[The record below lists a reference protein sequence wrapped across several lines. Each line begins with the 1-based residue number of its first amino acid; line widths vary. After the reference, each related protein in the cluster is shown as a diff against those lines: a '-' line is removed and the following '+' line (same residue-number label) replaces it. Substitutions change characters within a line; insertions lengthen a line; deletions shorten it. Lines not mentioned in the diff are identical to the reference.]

1 MVHRQIRAP
10 NKQYR
15 HSEIWLSIGARLFF
29 PMVHWSDVK
38 SEAEISERKKKKKR
52 NKNNINIFHKL
63 SLYPKRIIYILSFLL
78 TAFFLTGTADLV
90 ERWLF
95 LVTPDW
101 IWGVAYCLTSI
112 FALGVDLELIENLEF
127 GKLADLDRCLNRS
140 SPSNRLKQ

>member
-1 MVHRQIRAP
+1 MVRRQIHAP
-10 NKQYR
+10 NRQYR

-38 SEAEISERKKKKKR
+38 SEAEISKKKKKKER
-52 NKNNINIFHKL
+52 KDYHIFHKI
-63 SLYPKRIIYILSFLL
+63 SLYRKKLYILSLFL